1 MTQRVRLATA
11 ATSLAAFVLA
21 SAGCASLDESD
32 KGAIIGA
39 AGGAAVG
46 GVIGS
51 KTGSTTRGVLI
62 GTAVGGAAGI
72 VIGRRMEKQAEEI
85 TREIP
90 DAQVTRIGEG
100 IAVTFPEGIL
110 FPFDSAS
117 LKPEARTNLQ
127 KLARS
132 LEDNPRTD
140 VMIVGHTDAKGTD
153 EYNQE
158 LSEKRA
164 QAAVSYLSSQGVAR
178 SRLIP
183 SGKGETDP
191 VASNDDERGRAQN
204 RRVEVAI
211 YANEQWRE
219 EAKRTSGGGR

>member
-1 MTQRVRLATA
+1 MKDGRRLVAVA
-11 ATSLAAFVLA
+11 ALGAVVVA
-21 SAGCASLDESD
+21 SAGCASLDESE

-46 GVIGS
+46 GVVGS

-72 VIGRRMEKQAEEI
+72 IIGRRMEKQAEELAR
-85 TREIP
+85 TIP
-90 DAQVTRIGEG
+90 EADVTRVGEG

-110 FPFDSAS
+110 FPFDSSA
-117 LKPEARTNLQ
+117 LKPEARSNLR
-127 KLARS
+127 KLAES
-132 LEDNPRTD
+132 LQSNDRTD

-153 EYNQE
+153 SYNQD

-164 QAAVSYLSSQGVAR
+164 RAALDFLTSEGVSR
-178 SRLIP
+178 SRLSP

-191 VASNDDERGRAQN
+191 VASNEDETGRARN

-211 YANEQWRE
+211 YANKEWRE
-219 EAKRTSGGGR
+219 EAKRTSSN